1 LQILDE
7 KKLENATIEMKIEVP
22 ESRVEVEYKSVF
34 EKISRNAKVDG
45 FRKGKAPVSIV
56 ENKYKSNADQEV
68 LENLLRYTY
77 VEALKEK
84 NHNPVSDP
92 VFDWEALER
101 GRSFTYSVKFE
112 ISPSVELSDYKGV
125 EVKQRLCDITDKD
138 INQEIEALQFKNAK
152 IARKPDGQTVANGD
166 QVKIQM
172 KRIDNIPADQVDS
185 QEFKDFTFIC
195 GKSKSDL
202 AMDKHVLGMAFDES
216 KEIEMKYPKDYEVKD
231 LAGQKVKYIIKIAEI
246 NTVDLPALDDEFAKD
261 LGEHDSLDAL
271 KKSIR
276 DNLENYITEVIRNET
291 INSILKDIIEK
302 STFDIPESL
311 VRSEMSMI
319 FDRLRTRVGLND
331 VTIPDFSS
339 MMGMETDEFVKTL
352 RGEAVGDIKSF
363 MVRLEIAKKE
373 NIKFTDEQ
381 YNDMVGNIAQRSGK
395 TPEEMAKF
403 IEMNKSKANLETEL
417 MMKNTQDFL
426 LENAKIKKSKAVSLE
441 DFMKGNAES

>member
-1 LQILDE
+1 MQILDE

-34 EKISRNAKVDG
+34 EKISKGAKVDG
-45 FRKGKAPVSIV
+45 FRKGKAPISLV

-84 NHNPVSDP
+84 DHNPVSDP
-92 VFDWEALER
+92 MFDWEPLER
-101 GRSFTYSVKFE
+101 GKPFTYSVKFE
-112 ISPSVELSDYKGV
+112 ISPSVELSNYKGV
-125 EVKQRLCDITDKD
+125 DVKQRSCEISDKD
-138 INQEIEALQFKNAK
+138 INREIEALQFKNAK
-152 IARKPDGQTVANGD
+152 IAKKPDGQAIANGD
-166 QVKIQM
+166 QVKIKM

-202 AMDKHVLGMAFDES
+202 SMDQYVLGMGVDET
-216 KEIEMKYPKDYEVKD
+216 KEVEMKYPKDYEVKD
-231 LAGQKVKYIIKIAEI
+231 LAGQKVKYIIQIAEI

-261 LGEHDSLDAL
+261 LGEHESLDAL

-276 DNLENYITEVIRNET
+276 EHLENYISDVIRNET
-291 INSILKDIIEK
+291 VNSILKDIVEK

-319 FDRLRTRVGLND
+319 FDRLRTRVGLTE

-339 MMGMETDEFVKTL
+339 MMGMDTDEFVKTL
-352 RGEAVGDIKSF
+352 REEAIGDIKSF

-373 NIKFTDEQ
+373 DIKYTEEQ
-381 YNDMVGNIAQRSGK
+381 YNEMLDSLAQRSGK
-395 TPEEMAKF
+395 TPEEMSKI
-403 IEMNKSKANLETEL
+403 IEMNNSKANLETEL

-426 LENAKIKKSKAVSLE
+426 MENAKIKKSKTVSLE
-441 DFMKGNAES
+441 DFMKGDTSV